1 MERRCPFCNK
11 RTVDDNYYIDRL
23 GFKISSQDLGTVRVN
38 TYNVFKVP
46 CCQVCYK
53 HEKTL
58 NSLCKYSTWIS
69 LVSFVLSFSLVL
81 IPYSGKMSIIG
92 IKIETFGTILFG
104 LAVIIF
110 ALGYIIDRF
119 RDVFLKI

>member
-1 MERRCPFCNK
+1 MEKRCPFCNK
-11 RTVDDNYYIDRL
+11 RTVDDNFYIDRL

-58 NSLCKYSTWIS
+58 NSLCKYSKWIS
-69 LVSFVLSFSLVL
+69 LVFIVLSL
-81 IPYSGKMSIIG
+81 ILNSGKMSIIG
-92 IKIETFGTILFG
+92 IKIESLSVILLG

-110 ALGYIIDRF
+110 ALGYIINRF
-119 RDVFLKI
+119 KDEFLKI

>member
-1 MERRCPFCNK
+1 
-11 RTVDDNYYIDRL
+11 
-23 GFKISSQDLGTVRVN
+23 
-38 TYNVFKVP
+38 
-46 CCQVCYK
+46 
-53 HEKTL
+53 
-58 NSLCKYSTWIS
+58 
-69 LVSFVLSFSLVL
+69 
-81 IPYSGKMSIIG
+81 MSIIG

>member
-11 RTVDDNYYIDRL
+11 RTVDDNFYIDRL

-58 NSLCKYSTWIS
+58 NSLCKYSKWIS
-69 LVSFVLSFSLVL
+69 LVFIVLSLVL
-81 IPYSGKMSIIG
+81 ISNSGKMSIIG
-92 IKIETFGTILFG
+92 IKIESLSVILFG

-110 ALGYIIDRF
+110 ALGYIINRF

>member
-1 MERRCPFCNK
+1 MKRRCPFCNK
-11 RTVDDNYYIDRL
+11 RAVDDNFYIDRL

-46 CCQVCYK
+46 CCQACYK

-58 NSLCKYSTWIS
+58 NSFCKYSKWIS
-69 LVSFVLSFSLVL
+69 LVFIVLSLAL
-81 IPYSGKMSIIG
+81 IVNFGKMSIIG
-92 IKIETFGTILFG
+92 IKIVSLAVILLG

-110 ALGYIIDRF
+110 VLGYVTNRF